1 MAVAT
6 HTDEEIKK
14 DIVDELYWDDRVDA
28 ADVNV
33 EVHDGR
39 VVLSGTVPTYAARR
53 AAEEDARAILGGV
66 GEIENRLTVKH
77 PAWMPVPSDDE
88 IESTIMNMLRWDA
101 EINGSDVRAVSDAGW
116 VTLKGTVPAYWQKLK
131 AEDVA
136 LTVKGVRGVT
146 NELAVVPSQK
156 HEDKEIAEQ
165 IEAALERNVY
175 VDPDRVD
182 VKVNNGVVTLT
193 GSVADRRAYRAARDA
208 ARFTPGVV
216 DVINELTV
224 EE

>member
-6 HTDEEIKK
+6 RTDEEIKK
-14 DIVDELYWDDRVDA
+14 NIVDELYWDDRVDA

-33 EVHDGR
+33 SIHEGR
-39 VVLSGTVPTYAARR
+39 VVLSGTVPTHAARR
-53 AAEEDARAILGGV
+53 AAEDDARAILGA
-66 GEIENRLTVKH
+66 GEIENRLMVKH
-77 PAWMPVPSDDE
+77 PTWMSVPSDE
-88 IESTIMNMLRWDA
+88 EVETSIKNMLRWDA
-101 EINGSDVRAVSDAGW
+101 TIDASDIRAVADAGW
-116 VTLKGTVPAYWQKLK
+116 VTLRGTVPALWQKLK

-136 LTVKGVRGVT
+136 LGVRGVRGAT

-156 HEDKEIAEQ
+156 HEDREIAEQ

-175 VDPDRVD
+175 VDPDQVD
-182 VKVNNGVVTLT
+182 VKVSDGVVILT
-193 GSVADRRAYRAARDA
+193 GTLSDRRAYRAARDA
-208 ARFTPGVV
+208 AHFTPGVI